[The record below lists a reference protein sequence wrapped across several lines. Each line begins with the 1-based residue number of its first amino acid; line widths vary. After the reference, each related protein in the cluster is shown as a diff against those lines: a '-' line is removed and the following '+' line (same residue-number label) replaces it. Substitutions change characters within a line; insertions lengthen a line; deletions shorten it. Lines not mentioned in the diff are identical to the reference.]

1 MPMLSEMTCEDL
13 KSAIILA
20 EQAYQ
25 DLVLGVKARVIVDK
39 NGERVE
45 FVSANRY
52 DLYSWMQQLNELYNS
67 KCGNGTCIAMSRGP
81 TGFLF

>member
-13 KSAIILA
+13 KAAIILA

-25 DLVLGVKARVIVDK
+25 DLVLGVKARVIVDR
-39 NGERVE
+39 NSERVE
-45 FVSANRY
+45 FVSANRF
-52 DLYSWMQQLNELYNS
+52 DLYSYLQSLNELYNS
-67 KCGNGTCIAMSRGP
+67 KCGSGTCPANSRGP